1 MNDQETQNQPED
13 SNVNS
18 VGFSELL
25 ADLIKAMK
33 DLNDNATDT
42 YWINNT
48 ETVFERMWSIYV
60 EHGGDVETL
69 KRTFPLY
76 S

>member
-1 MNDQETQNQPED
+1 MNDENKIPKRTAP
-13 SNVNS
+13 NVKE
-18 VGFSELL
+18 VGCKSLL
-25 ADLIKAMK
+25 ADLLKAMK

-69 KRTFPLY
+69 KRTFPA
-76 S
+76 